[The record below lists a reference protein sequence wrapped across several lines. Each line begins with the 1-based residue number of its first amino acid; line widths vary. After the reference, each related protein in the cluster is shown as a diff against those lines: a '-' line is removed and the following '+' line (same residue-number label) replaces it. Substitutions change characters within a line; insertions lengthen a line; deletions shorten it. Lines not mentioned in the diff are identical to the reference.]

1 MNNMGGTINNMDD
14 KINKLFSENGEKKK
28 KAIGLIHR
36 VYLTQLKN
44 SRQYLAST
52 KTKSEV
58 RGGGRKPWRQKG
70 TGNARAGSTRSPLW
84 VGGGVTFGPKP
95 RFVSKK
101 INKKE
106 RRLAILS
113 ALYLKKQQFVFVN
126 ETSFNEFDIIK
137 TKNVTK
143 FISDCGL
150 NTSEKI
156 LFILTKPNKQFW
168 LAARN
173 LRNVEITTANCLN
186 IEQLLKTNHI
196 ILSTASLDSINS
208 IYGKQYA

>member
-1 MNNMGGTINNMDD
+1 MNKITETVKNMDD
-14 KINKLFSENGEKKK
+14 KIDKIFSENQEKKK

-95 RFVSKK
+95 RIVSKK
-101 INKKE
+101 VNKKE

-126 ETSFNEFDIIK
+126 ETSFNEFDVIK

-150 NTSEKI
+150 KTTEKV

-173 LRNVEITTANCLN
+173 LKNVEITTANCLN

>member
-1 MNNMGGTINNMDD
+1 MNNMSGTVENIDD
-14 KINKLFSENGEKKK
+14 NINKLFSENGEKKK

-95 RFVSKK
+95 RVVSKK

-126 ETSFNEFDIIK
+126 ETSFNEFDVIK

-173 LRNVEITTANCLN
+173 LKNIEITTANCLN

-196 ILSTASLDSINS
+196 ILSKASLDSINS

>member
-1 MNNMGGTINNMDD
+1 MSGTVENVDD
-14 KINKLFSENGEKKK
+14 NINKLFSENGEKKK

-95 RFVSKK
+95 RVVSKK

-126 ETSFNEFDIIK
+126 ETSFNEFDVIK

-173 LRNVEITTANCLN
+173 LKNIEITTANCLN

-196 ILSTASLDSINS
+196 ILSKASLDSINS

>member
-1 MNNMGGTINNMDD
+1 MV
-14 KINKLFSENGEKKK
+14 KKK

-95 RFVSKK
+95 RIVSKK

-126 ETSFNEFDIIK
+126 ETSFNEFDVIK

-150 NTSEKI
+150 NTSEKNSFHFNKTKQTI
-156 LFILTKPNKQFW
+156 L
-168 LAARN
+168 
-173 LRNVEITTANCLN
+173 V
-186 IEQLLKTNHI
+186 
-196 ILSTASLDSINS
+196 SSS
-208 IYGKQYA
+208 